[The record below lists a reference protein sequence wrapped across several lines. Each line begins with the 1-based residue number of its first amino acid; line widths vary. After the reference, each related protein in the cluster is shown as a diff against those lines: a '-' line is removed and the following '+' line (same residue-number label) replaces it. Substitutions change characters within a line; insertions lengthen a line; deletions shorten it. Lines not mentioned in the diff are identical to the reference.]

1 MTLDPD
7 RVQAVFLA
15 ALEHDDP
22 KARLAVLERE
32 CGDDDALRRRVEA
45 LLIAFDQPDSLLDRP
60 FIAPG
65 VQVAEM
71 SELGVDQRSDIYSLR
86 VLLHEQLTGSTPL
99 ERARLHQVGYVEIL
113 RRIKE
118 EETPRPSN
126 RLSDSGDALASIS
139 ARRKMEATKPS
150 KSMRGELDWIVMRA
164 PGKDRFRHYETAG
177 GFARDVRNYLSGE
190 PVEACPL
197 STSYCESKR
206 PDGWNRSHAQSLL
219 GGSLLGMKKYAE
231 AEPHLLSGY
240 EGLKDR
246 KAKLPG
252 RFKIRLTQAGERV
265 VQLHDLTGRKEE
277 AAVWRARLQP
287 PPSQPEHKL

>member
-22 KARLAVLERE
+22 KARLAVLDRE

-71 SELGVDQRSDIYSLR
+71 SWLGVDTRSDIYSLG
-86 VLLHEQLTGSTPL
+86 VLLHELLTGIT
-99 ERARLHQVGYVEIL
+99 
-113 RRIKE
+113 
-118 EETPRPSN
+118 
-126 RLSDSGDALASIS
+126 
-139 ARRKMEATKPS
+139 
-150 KSMRGELDWIVMRA
+150 
-164 PGKDRFRHYETAG
+164 
-177 GFARDVRNYLSGE
+177 
-190 PVEACPL
+190 
-197 STSYCESKR
+197 
-206 PDGWNRSHAQSLL
+206 
-219 GGSLLGMKKYAE
+219 LLGMKKYAE

-246 KAKLPG
+246 DEMLPG

-265 VQLHDLTGRKEE
+265 GQLHDLTGRKEE

-287 PPSQPEHKL
+287 SPSQPEHKP